1 MCDITRIELLEVSVQ
16 KHRTGQPPAT
26 APLPPTS
33 PESTSRLTKPT
44 TTTERRQARPASP
57 LQRRAASARPLDFTP
72 HPALRISNRTHSAIL
87 YALEEALR
95 KPQVFTADEEEE
107 AAQMSEL
114 GGGRASNGGART
126 AGPVPVPIGTP
137 TGLKTPR
144 DVMRERQ
151 EREARRQGEARE
163 EARQIEEKRR
173 LEEKGRMEEKRR
185 SGDRR
190 ARQTEEQAG
199 SRLSGSGQ
207 VPSGDVYGVPT
218 GRMATTTGDSGYVSA
233 GPSRRAASA
242 SVSQDQPRPV
252 QAISSARPRTQSAAA
267 APRQPTASS
276 SQQQQAGAAQSSS
289 QAQAPMTADA
299 SQQPRNS
306 SFPHAFERWEQL
318 SSHWEGLTSYWL
330 RKLETDAEEIQR
342 SVPSAS
348 AMSRQIT
355 DLSAA
360 GANLFH
366 AVVELQRLRASSER
380 KFQRWFFETRAE
392 NERAAEV
399 RAGLE
404 AQLQLERSERQKATK
419 TRGDSDIAAENARR
433 EVAEMRR
440 ELMISKEEARR
451 AWEELGRR
459 NEESLNLASSLK
471 EGRVTYVSG
480 VQVVPYAGGPSR
492 TGSASQRPT
501 TRDGL
506 PQQQYGS
513 TPGITTAGAAGLR
526 SPGDEEA
533 EAYYQQ
539 QDEDASPTNTD
550 PFTETSKPALHHEPG
565 VQSLAAGTYAPQ
577 SSSFPLS
584 SPRSGA
590 KSAASVQ
597 TAIRPNSSQPQN
609 QQSTTTTTTTVRTTT
624 SPSGTQTTQSFY
636 AHPPQQTFLHS
647 PNPSAP
653 NLQPQQQPSSS
664 LRPPQ
669 SAPSPALSSEA
680 SEGLAEEYIIDSSGT
695 IQRDAHGQPI
705 LYRRAAG
712 RSSDSS
718 DPAPPTSRFS
728 RGQVPAA
735 ATTMLPAPEAPRV
748 AATAGEAMQGYR
760 PTASGS
766 SSAGAQQQQVE
777 SPDYEGEGY
786 EGWEELGR
794 GDGRGGLSAGR
805 HHHPTR
811 LSDVLEEEEERSSRR
826 SRVGGD

>member
-1 MCDITRIELLEVSVQ
+1 
-16 KHRTGQPPAT
+16 
-26 APLPPTS
+26 
-33 PESTSRLTKPT
+33 
-44 TTTERRQARPASP
+44 
-57 LQRRAASARPLDFTP
+57 
-72 HPALRISNRTHSAIL
+72 
-87 YALEEALR
+87 
-95 KPQVFTADEEEE
+95 
-107 AAQMSEL
+107 MSEL

-126 AGPVPVPIGTP
+126 AGPVPVPTGTP

-151 EREARRQGEARE
+151 EREARRQGEAKE
-163 EARQIEEKRR
+163 EERRRIEER
-173 LEEKGRMEEKRR
+173 RR
-185 SGDRR
+185 SGERR

-242 SVSQDQPRPV
+242 TVSQDQPRPV
-252 QAISSARPRTQSAAA
+252 QSTATARPRTQSAAA
-267 APRQPTASS
+267 APRQPTVSASP
-276 SQQQQAGAAQSSS
+276 QQQGGAAPSSS
-289 QAQAPMTADA
+289 QAPAAEA

-404 AQLQLERSERQKATK
+404 AQLGLERSERQKATK
-419 TRGDSDIAAENARR
+419 TRGDSDIAVENARR

-506 PQQQYGS
+506 SQQQYGS

-577 SSSFPLS
+577 SSAFPLS

-590 KSAASVQ
+590 KSAAPVQ

-669 SAPSPALSSEA
+669 TAPSPAPSSEA
-680 SEGLAEEYIIDSSGT
+680 SEGLAEEYLIDSSGT

-705 LYRRAAG
+705 LFRRAAG

-718 DPAPPTSRFS
+718 DPAPPTSRYA
-728 RGQVPAA
+728 RGTVPAA

-766 SSAGAQQQQVE
+766 SAGAQQQQVE

-794 GDGRGGLSAGR
+794 GDGR
-805 HHHPTR
+805 
-811 LSDVLEEEEERSSRR
+811 
-826 SRVGGD
+826 

>member
-1 MCDITRIELLEVSVQ
+1 
-16 KHRTGQPPAT
+16 
-26 APLPPTS
+26 
-33 PESTSRLTKPT
+33 
-44 TTTERRQARPASP
+44 
-57 LQRRAASARPLDFTP
+57 
-72 HPALRISNRTHSAIL
+72 
-87 YALEEALR
+87 
-95 KPQVFTADEEEE
+95 
-107 AAQMSEL
+107 MSEL

-126 AGPVPVPIGTP
+126 AGPVPVPTGTP

-173 LEEKGRMEEKRR
+173 LEEKGRVEERRR

-207 VPSGDVYGVPT
+207 VPSGDVYGIPT

-252 QAISSARPRTQSAAA
+252 QAASSARPRTQSAAA
-267 APRQPTASS
+267 APRQPIASS
-276 SQQQQAGAAQSSS
+276 SQQQQGGAASSSS
-289 QAQAPMTADA
+289 QAQAAPAAET

-330 RKLETDAEEIQR
+330 RKLEMDAEEIQR

-506 PQQQYGS
+506 PRQQYGS
-513 TPGITTAGAAGLR
+513 TPGITTAGAAVIR

-664 LRPPQ
+664 LRPPL

-718 DPAPPTSRFS
+718 DPAPPNSRFS

-766 SSAGAQQQQVE
+766 SAGAQQQQVE
-777 SPDYEGEGY
+777 SPDYEGDGY